1 MLNISLII
9 KCFNEKPTIGGLSKP
24 TRHFYTLTVIQ
35 MIKNKGL
42 KLLTIASSSGKAGSA
57 ISLLNTILGLKE
69 RGVEITVAVP
79 NKGFLTDILERNG
92 INYVIC
98 PIPYW
103 TWPPLSNL
111 KDVLKFIPKLIRTF
125 YNQGLSIRLLKKKI
139 KSSHINLI
147 HTNVSV
153 INIGYILSKK
163 LSIPHVWH
171 IREYGDLDF
180 NHHSLYGKK
189 GLRKHL
195 AEMPTICITKSL
207 KEYFNLGE
215 KSKVIYNGI
224 EDPVTSPS
232 NNILDAKNDKS
243 LIYVGRLTKKKGV
256 NELVN
261 AFIEFSNTNKDLT
274 LDLIGSYDKDYG
286 EELMSKINSNGLSER
301 IKLIGAVDDPYSYMR
316 KAKAII
322 VPSVCEGFG
331 RITAEAMINYCL
343 VIGKNTGGTKE
354 QLDNGL
360 EIFSHEIGIR
370 YSSQSDLVTALIE
383 VSKLDEPAYKK
394 IVTDAC
400 TTAKELYSVAQNV
413 EATYK
418 YMREVME

>member
-1 MLNISLII
+1 M
-9 KCFNEKPTIGGLSKP
+9 K
-24 TRHFYTLTVIQ
+24 
-35 MIKNKGL
+35 KNKSF
-42 KLLTIASSSGKAGSA
+42 KLLTIASSSVKGGAT

-69 RGVEITVAVP
+69 KEVEITVAVP

-103 TWPPLSNL
+103 TLPPLSNL
-111 KDVLKFIPKLIRTF
+111 KDVLKFIPKLLRTF
-125 YNQGLSIRLLKKKI
+125 YNQRLSIRLLKKKI

-224 EDPVTSPS
+224 EERRPVTSPIKD
-232 NNILDAKNDKS
+232 ILEEKNDKS
-243 LIYVGRLTKKKGV
+243 LIYVGRLTEKKGV

-261 AFIEFSNTNKDLT
+261 AFIEFSNTNKDMT
-274 LDLIGSYDKDYG
+274 LDLIGSYNKDYG
-286 EELMSKINSNGLSER
+286 EELMTKINSNGLSER
-301 IKLIGAVDDPYSYMR
+301 IRLIGAVEDPYSYMR

-322 VPSVCEGFG
+322 VPSTCEGFG
-331 RITAEAMINYCL
+331 RITAEAMLNYCL
-343 VIGKNTGGTKE
+343 VIGKNTAGTKE

-360 EIFSHEIGIR
+360 EIFGHEIGIR
-370 YSSQSDLVTALIE
+370 YSSQSDLVTALIK
-383 VSKLDEPAYKK
+383 VSHLNDPIYSE
-394 IVTDAC
+394 IVTDAFS
-400 TTAKELYSVAQNV
+400 TAKKLYSVSQNV

-418 YMREVME
+418 YMLELAV